1 MEAVALK
8 QPDIRHIISHV
19 PREFSQA
26 RRLITYLSNNPNSVT
41 DDVMRECKVS
51 NISDV
56 ARRVNN
62 LMFKHSLFISCK
74 RPVIP
79 FNQSNDLSS
88 GFLWGIYKLPK
99 QARNSLEGTPY
110 ARA

>member
-74 RPVIP
+74 RPAVP

-88 GFLWGIYKLPK
+88 NFLWSIYRLPSK
-99 QARNSLEGTPY
+99 VDKGLIHGH
-110 ARA
+110 